1 MVFLASAAVEAVV
14 APLAGR
20 VSDRRGRFIPCAA
33 GLGASVATM
42 LVIQLPSTAWLLGAV
57 VILAAP
63 AIGMLWS
70 LAMA

>member
-1 MVFLASAAVEAVV
+1 
-14 APLAGR
+14 
-20 VSDRRGRFIPCAA
+20 
-33 GLGASVATM
+33 M